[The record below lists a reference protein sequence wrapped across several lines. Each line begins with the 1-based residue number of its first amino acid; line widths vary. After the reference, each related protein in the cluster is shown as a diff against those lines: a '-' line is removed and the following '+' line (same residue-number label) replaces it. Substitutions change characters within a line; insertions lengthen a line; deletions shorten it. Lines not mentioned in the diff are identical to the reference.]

1 MTIEI
6 DFTNELTNTRYAP
19 LAVLS
24 ALYQQNHVLQPL
36 EQVAIPMKVRDFR
49 GSEKLIQVMLSIL
62 AGCTTLSE
70 VNQKLKMEST
80 LAGVWRWERF
90 ADQASLSRTLD
101 ALTQTNLVELRR
113 GTSEVCR
120 PYSQTRLHD
129 WRGYLWLDFDLT
141 GLPCSPKAE
150 ESQKGYFA
158 DKKTPVDASW
168 HVSAPSHTTRHS
180 GLSCFLATATRS
192 SASNRQSWQWKMLLS

>member
-6 DFTNELTNTRYAP
+6 SFTDELTNTRYAP

-24 ALYQQNHVLQPL
+24 AHYQQNRALQPL
-36 EQVAIPMKVRDFR
+36 EEVAIPMKVRDFR
-49 GSEKLIQVMLSIL
+49 AADKLTQVLLSIL

-70 VNQKLKMEST
+70 VNQKLRMENM
-80 LAGVWRWERF
+80 LASVWEWPRF
-90 ADQASLSRTLD
+90 ADQSSLSRTLD
-101 ALTQTNLVELRR
+101 LLTQTNLVQLRQS
-113 GTSEVCR
+113 TAAICE
-120 PYSQTRLHD
+120 PHSQVRRHD

-158 DKKTPVDASW
+158 DKKTAVVGS
-168 HVSAPSHTTRHS
+168 
-180 GLSCFLATATRS
+180 
-192 SASNRQSWQWKMLLS
+192 

>member
-6 DFTNELTNTRYAP
+6 SFTDELTNTRYAP

-24 ALYQQNHVLQPL
+24 AHYQQNRALQAL
-36 EQVAIPMKVRDFR
+36 EEVAIPMKVRDFR
-49 GSEKLIQVMLSIL
+49 AADKLTQVLLSIL

-70 VNQKLKMEST
+70 VNQKLRMEKM
-80 LAGVWRWERF
+80 LASVWEWRRF
-90 ADQASLSRTLD
+90 ADQSSLSRTLD
-101 ALTQTNLVELRR
+101 LLTQTNLVQLRQSTAAIC
-113 GTSEVCR
+113 G
-120 PYSQTRLHD
+120 PHSQVRRHD

-158 DKKTPVDASW
+158 DKKTAVVGSW
-168 HVSAPSHTTRHS
+168 HASAPSNTVKRS
-180 GLSCFLATATRS
+180 GQSCFLATATRS
-192 SASNRQSWQWKMLLS
+192 SAFNPRFWRRKML

>member
-6 DFTNELTNTRYAP
+6 NFTNELTNSHFAP

-24 ALYQQNHVLQPL
+24 AHYQQNHILQPL

-49 GSEKLIQVMLSIL
+49 ASDKLTQVLLSIL

-70 VNQKLKMEST
+70 VNQKLRTET
-80 LAGVWRWERF
+80 VLAGVWNWSRF
-90 ADQASLSRTLD
+90 ADQSSLSRTLD
-101 ALTQTNLVELRR
+101 VLTQTNLAQLRH
-113 GTSEVCR
+113 SSAEICR
-120 PYSQTRLHD
+120 PHSQARCHD

-150 ESQKGYFA
+150 ASQKGYFA
-158 DKKTPVDASW
+158 DKKTSVA
-168 HVSAPSHTTRHS
+168 A
-180 GLSCFLATATRS
+180 
-192 SASNRQSWQWKMLLS
+192 N